1 MNLPFDSSRQPHART
16 DLRHIAEYL
25 AARMIVF
32 VLQTIPL
39 SWSPRIA
46 RGFGWLLNDLF
57 KVRGEITEENLRH
70 VYPDRSPEWRHRVAR
85 EMWEHLLLMLAE
97 IAQAPRKIHD
107 TNWGDYVSI
116 RDRKLMTTHFLDWR
130 PTILVSGHFGNFEL
144 AVFITGVMGVPTYA
158 IARPLD
164 NPLLERWI
172 KRYREALGQ
181 FILPTSGSS
190 GAIQQV
196 LDAGGMLAL
205 LGDQHAGEKGC
216 WVEFLGRP
224 ASCHKAVALFTL
236 LQDAPMLVSWCVRR
250 DGPLKMEVGCEGV
263 ADPAIPGSTP
273 GDVRSLTQWYN
284 QKLEEVIRRD
294 PEQYWWLHRRWKERP
309 RRGSASVDPRGESGQ
324 SSPRAA

>member
-1 MNLPFDSSRQPHART
+1 MSRASNRAINRKAI
-16 DLRHIAEYL
+16 RHFGEYL
-25 AARMIVF
+25 AARVVVF
-32 VLQTIPL
+32 VFQTIPL
-39 SWSPRIA
+39 SWCPGIA
-46 RGFGWLLNDLF
+46 RSLGWLFNDVL
-57 KVRGEITEENLRH
+57 KVRGEVTAENLRN
-70 VYPDRSPEWRHRVAR
+70 VYPDRSPEWRQRVAR

-107 TNWGDYVSI
+107 TNWRDFISI
-116 RDRKLMTTHFLDWR
+116 RDRKLMTAHFLDWR

-144 AVFITGVMGVPTYA
+144 AVFFTGVLGIPTYA

-172 KRYREALGQ
+172 KNYREALGQ

-190 GAIQQV
+190 GAIQRV
-196 LDAGGMLAL
+196 LDAGGMLSL
-205 LGDQHAGEKGC
+205 LGDQHAGDKGC
-216 WVEFLGRP
+216 WVDFLGRP

-250 DGPLKMEVGCEGV
+250 HGPLKMEVGCEGV
-263 ADPAIPGSTP
+263 ADPAVPGSTP

-284 QKLEEVIRRD
+284 RRLEEVIRRD

-309 RRGSASVDPRGESGQ
+309 RRGSASVDPRGESGH
-324 SSPRAA
+324 SAPRAA